1 MSISKDLK
9 SVEYKNS
16 SPQWPV
22 VQQGPQIKIPT
33 FSEVKKEKSQ
43 FKTCVVLPDMQCGY
57 FRDVSGDFVP
67 LHDEAAI
74 DLVVEFIKET
84 KPDVIAMNGDNA
96 DFAEFGKYRLTPAYQ
111 LTTQKTIDYLTT
123 LAARLRSASPHAE
136 IVWLEGNHEAR
147 LGNYILDN
155 ANAAFGLKRGNI
167 PSSWPVMSLPY
178 LCRFDEY
185 GVKYLPGY
193 PASTYW
199 VNRKLR
205 IIHGHKVASGGSTAH
220 KYLATEKTSVL
231 YGHIHRREWAE
242 RTRQDWDQDKTILAA
257 SAGCL
262 ARVDGVVPS
271 VKGGFD
277 LDGRPIPSTED
288 WQQGIAI
295 VHYVSGDGPFHLELV
310 PIHSGSMFYR
320 GKNYTAGK
328 KKK

>member
-1 MSISKDLK
+1 VSISKDLK

-22 VQQGPQIKIPT
+22 VQQGPQIKLPI

-167 PSSWPVMSLPY
+167 PGSWPVMSLPY

-220 KYLATEKTSVL
+220 KYLATEKTSVV

>member
-9 SVEYKNS
+9 SAEYKNS

-22 VQQGPQIKIPT
+22 IQQGPQIKLPAFNEI
-33 FSEVKKEKSQ
+33 KKEKSQ

-74 DLVVEFIKET
+74 DIVVEFIKET

-295 VHYVSGDGPFHLELV
+295 VHYMSGDGPFHLELV

-320 GKNYTAGK
+320 GKNYTAAK